1 MNKYK
6 ENLEALDN
14 ARLTINKLCGK
25 WLPREILDNL
35 EEYGDYELY
44 NYIKYSVFK
53 ELVDKETLYS
63 LSYEGDGYDPIDGE
77 LVYDTAICKCGRH
90 FEIEYEEHYK
100 YCPNC
105 GQKLSWLESEENG

>member
-6 ENLEALDN
+6 ENLDALDN

-53 ELVDKETLYS
+53 ELVDKETPMNVFKES
-63 LSYEGDGYDPIDGE
+63 LQDA
-77 LVYDTAICKCGRH
+77 LCVKCGTYIN
-90 FEIEYEEHYK
+90 FDMLNNKIEHAPK
-100 YCPNC
+100 YCANC
-105 GQKLSWLESEENG
+105 GQRINFVRSEE